1 MTAGRLERK
10 GRVEITTLWLSG
22 VSHVAQN
29 TITTLLS
36 LLLEVVMEIPGLLQQ
51 PLLNNNTLQNTP
63 QSPLWK
69 NKYSSY

>member
-22 VSHVAQN
+22 VPHVAQN
-29 TITTLLS
+29 TITTLLC

-63 QSPLWK
+63 QSPLW
-69 NKYSSY
+69 